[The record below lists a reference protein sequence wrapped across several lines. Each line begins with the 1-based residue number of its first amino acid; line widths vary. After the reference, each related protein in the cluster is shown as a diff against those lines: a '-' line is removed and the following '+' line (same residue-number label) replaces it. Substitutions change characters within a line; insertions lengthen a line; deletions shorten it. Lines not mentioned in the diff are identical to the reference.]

1 MNGMSG
7 LAIRRLGYFL
17 VLFLGLSLGGCGGDG
32 GDPTGPLDPPPRV
45 PCLTASPQCWEQVPV
60 GNASRLPVFRT
71 HPIQIGDSTVVR
83 AVIVVHGA
91 NRNPDYYFETM
102 VDAVELAGLTDKTLV
117 IAPHFQTAGDGPA
130 MNEPAWTDSGWK
142 RGDLSKP
149 RAGAV
154 ETISSYEAVD
164 DVLRYLGDTLKYP
177 KLGTVLVT
185 GHSAGGQYAHRFA
198 ATSLAE
204 DELTHLRFRYVVANP
219 STYLYLGPE
228 RDLPG
233 GEFDLPNREDCTGYN
248 KWHYGL
254 ENRNTYALRFTEDG
268 IRVRLVTR
276 DVVYMVGM
284 EDTGESLLDMSCGA
298 MLQGI
303 HRYARGLTLFDY
315 MNAFYPQ
322 NEHQLSQIAGVGHSS
337 KGVYQSILGRRVLFE
352 W

>member
-91 NRNPDYYFETM
+91 NRNPDHYFEVM
-102 VDAVELAGLTDKTLV
+102 VDAVHLSGLTASTLV

-142 RGDLSKP
+142 RGDESKA
-149 RAGAV
+149 RLGV
-154 ETISSYEAVD
+154 GETISSYEAVD
-164 DVLRYLGDTLKYP
+164 AVLHYLGDTLKFA
-177 KLGTVLVT
+177 KLETVVVT
-185 GHSAGGQYAHRFA
+185 GHSAGGQYAHRFSA
-198 ATSLAE
+198 LSPAE
-204 DELTHLRFRYVVANP
+204 EGLSHLRYRYIVANP

-228 RDLPG
+228 RASPG
-233 GEFDLPNREDCTGYN
+233 GGFDLPNREECSNYN
-248 KWHYGL
+248 NWHYGL
-254 ENRNTYALRFTEDG
+254 ENRNPYALRLTAEG
-268 IRVRLVTR
+268 IRARLAGR
-276 DVVYMVGM
+276 DVVYLVGT
-284 EDTGESLLDMSCGA
+284 EDTGESMLDMSCGA

-337 KGVYQSILGRRVLFE
+337 KGVYQSIIGRRVLFE